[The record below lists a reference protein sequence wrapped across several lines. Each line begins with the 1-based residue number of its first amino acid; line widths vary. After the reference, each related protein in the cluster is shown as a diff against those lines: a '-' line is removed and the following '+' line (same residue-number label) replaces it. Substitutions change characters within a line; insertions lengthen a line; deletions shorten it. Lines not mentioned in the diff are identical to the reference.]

1 MSDLVLSG
9 LIVGLLAMVL
19 FTPFMMAK
27 GICSLEGEVSIG
39 DKIVSAIPMFNLI
52 RSEKKYKGKIGLLT
66 ISLFLLIAGV
76 IFRVLIWYNMYN
88 NVTMGIISMAVFW
101 GVILLFCIANMS
113 FVYMVIHDADAVS
126 GLPLILLT
134 VGFPF
139 GQYYIG
145 AYLANV
151 IRHQAEQEATFRG

>member
-1 MSDLVLSG
+1 MSELVLSG
-9 LIVGLLAMVL
+9 LIIGILAMVL
-19 FTPFMMAK
+19 FTPYMMAK
-27 GICSLEGEVSIG
+27 GICSLEGDISIG
-39 DKIVSAIPMFNLI
+39 DRVLSAIPVLNLI

-66 ISLFLLIAGV
+66 ISMFLLIVGIV
-76 IFRVLIWYNMYN
+76 FRVIVWYNMYN
-88 NVTMGIISMAVFW
+88 NVTMGLISIGVFW
-101 GVILLFCIANMS
+101 GVIVLFCIANMT
-113 FVYMVIHDADAVS
+113 FVYMIIHDADAVS
-126 GLPLILLT
+126 GVPLILLS